1 MKTLFGALMALLLLA
16 PIASAQETSIT
27 PAQKTEIEKLVHD
40 YIVAH
45 PEVIKE
51 AIQALQAKEEQSKAD
66 AQTQAVL
73 ENKDK
78 LFNDP
83 ATPVAGNPMGD
94 VTIVEFFDYHCPYCK
109 AVAAPLQKLTEEDK
123 GVRLVMKEF
132 PILGQDSLLASQAA
146 LASVPQGKYW
156 EFHQALMEHRGQFD
170 MEVIK
175 SIAAKVG
182 LDPAKLEADMQS
194 DTIKPIISANHDL
207 AQTLDIGATPTFI
220 IGDQVVEGAVPLERL
235 KELIQK
241 ARGS

>member
-220 IGDQVVEGAVPLERL
+220 IGDEVVEGAVPLERL

>member
-1 MKTLFGALMALLLLA
+1 MKTLFGALMALLLLV